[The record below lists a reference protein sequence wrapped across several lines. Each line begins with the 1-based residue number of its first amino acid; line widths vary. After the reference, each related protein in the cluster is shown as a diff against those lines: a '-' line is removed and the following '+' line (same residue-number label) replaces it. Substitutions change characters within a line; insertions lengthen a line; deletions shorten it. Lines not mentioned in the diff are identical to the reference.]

1 MKEITPSELILFKR
15 YLTELNEAPTDYF
28 AADVFRTRWKES
40 RDVLRDISGRL
51 DEAAVEK
58 DQSAAEGI
66 VFYKSQS
73 MQGDDAFHIKHMSFY
88 LETIDYQQQK
98 LENTIL
104 QNGLLEK
111 RVQEMTGFE
120 LKTLLLNTLREHQG
134 KKIET

>member
-1 MKEITPSELILFKR
+1 M
-15 YLTELNEAPTDYF
+15 
-28 AADVFRTRWKES
+28 
-40 RDVLRDISGRL
+40 RDISGRL